1 MYDLLLKGGTVLD
14 PSRSI
19 HERLDVAV
27 SGDRISH
34 IAKSIPETEA
44 ARVIDAAGKL
54 VTPGLIDVHTHVY
67 AVGRNTNHPDIAGV
81 RGGVTTVADAGG
93 PGTEN
98 FQEFYDFVLPQAQT
112 KVYSFLSIFRDRTN
126 PLVAEESDLDVEGV
140 VRIAGAYPDLVKGV
154 KTLVYPRTV
163 QAMGLKHV
171 EAAKAAASEA
181 GLRVMLHVGDI
192 GPKSQ
197 TPTPPEV
204 VGRALSMLE
213 AGDIVTHIFSPLT
226 GAALDPDG
234 RLLPE
239 LKDAQDR
246 GVIMDTSY
254 GDFNFGWE
262 RAEAVMAQGLL
273 PDTIGTDFDVQPG
286 FGMRTISTRGLLEY
300 SAFFLELGFSLDEVV
315 RMTTIN
321 PARALGIEEQAG
333 SLNAGREADI
343 SVLEQLDG
351 RWELTDADGISRTGS
366 SALVPVVTIKSGR
379 VINPG
384 EPPHPWGWTP
394 PPAVQ
399 TEVAA

>member
-14 PSRSI
+14 PSRSV
-19 HERLDVAV
+19 HERLDVAIT
-27 SGDRISH
+27 GDRINR
-34 IAKSIPETEA
+34 IAQSIPETEA
-44 ARVIDAAGKL
+44 TRVIDAAGKL

-67 AVGRNTNHPDIAGV
+67 AVGRNSNHPDVAGV
-81 RGGVTTVADAGG
+81 RAGVTTVADAGG

-98 FQEFYDFVLPQAQT
+98 FQEFYDFVIPQAQT
-112 KVYSFLSIFRDRTN
+112 RVYSFLGIFRDRSN
-126 PLVAEESDLDVEGV
+126 PLVAEESDLDVDGV
-140 VRIAGAYPDLVKGV
+140 VRIAREYPDLVKGV
-154 KTLVYPRTV
+154 KVLVYPRTV
-163 QAMGLKHV
+163 EAMGLKHV
-171 EAAKAAASEA
+171 EAAKSAAREA
-181 GLRVMLHVGDI
+181 GLRVMLHIGDI

-204 VGRALSMLE
+204 VGRALSMLD

-226 GAALDPDG
+226 GAALYPDG
-234 RLLPE
+234 RLLPG

-246 GVIMDTSY
+246 GVVMDTSY

-262 RAEAVMAQGLL
+262 RAEAVMAQGLT

-300 SAFFLELGFSLDEVV
+300 SAFFMELGFSVEEVV

-333 SLNAGREADI
+333 SLAVGREADI
-343 SVLEQLDG
+343 SVLEQMEG
-351 RWELTDADGISRTGS
+351 RWELTDANGVSRKGS
-366 SALVPVVTIKSGR
+366 SALVPAFTIKGGR
-379 VINPG
+379 VIEPG

-399 TEVAA
+399 PGVTA